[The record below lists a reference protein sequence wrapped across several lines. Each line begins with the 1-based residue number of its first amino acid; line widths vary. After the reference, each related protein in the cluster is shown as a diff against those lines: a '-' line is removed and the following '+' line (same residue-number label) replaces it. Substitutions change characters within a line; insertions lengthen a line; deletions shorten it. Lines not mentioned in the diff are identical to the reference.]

1 MSSTPLSLGPLRT
14 STMSDLWHH
23 VGGTPV
29 QVIIIVVAA
38 VAVRWL
44 AHRAISR
51 AVEAMIARPRSTRS
65 SQSDARAVTDEA
77 ATDQSEQRTGADT
90 APAQAPDGAGE
101 AAGDAEGAAGS
112 TAVSTGDLLAPT
124 RARLRA
130 AAGLDDERRRQRAAT
145 MGSLL
150 RSITTVAV
158 VVVATLT
165 IAAQCGIQL
174 GPIMASAG
182 VAGVALGFGAQSLV
196 KDYLSGIFMIF
207 EDQYGVGDVI
217 DTGEAIGTVEEVTL
231 RITRLRDANG
241 VVWYVRNGEIVRVA
255 NRSQGWSTSL
265 VDIPVA
271 YDSDIHTVTH
281 VLEGVVDA
289 LEADPEWSDKLIERP
304 NVAGVES
311 VAGGTMTFRII
322 AKTAPNENFGVSR
335 ELRRRS
341 VIALEDAGVK
351 GPPAQPFAA
360 VNTALPK

>member
-29 QVIIIVVAA
+29 QVVIIVVAA

-65 SQSDARAVTDEA
+65 GQDETRVATDEA
-77 ATDQSEQRTGADT
+77 GQPTGAAT
-90 APAQAPDGAGE
+90 PPAQAPEGAGD
-101 AAGDAEGAAGS
+101 AAGEAEGAAES
-112 TAVSTGDLLAPT
+112 TAVSAGDLLAPT

-150 RSITTVAV
+150 RSITTVAIV
-158 VVVATLT
+158 IVATLT

-281 VLEGVVDA
+281 VLEDVVDA
-289 LEADPEWSDKLIERP
+289 LEADPEWSEKLIERP

-341 VIALEDAGVK
+341 VMALEDAGVK

-360 VNTALPK
+360 VNTALPR

>member
-1 MSSTPLSLGPLRT
+1 MSSTPLSLGLLRT

-29 QVIIIVVAA
+29 QVVIIVVAA

-65 SQSDARAVTDEA
+65 GQDETRVATDEA
-77 ATDQSEQRTGADT
+77 GQPTGAAT
-90 APAQAPDGAGE
+90 PPAQAPEGAGD
-101 AAGDAEGAAGS
+101 AAGEAEGAAES
-112 TAVSTGDLLAPT
+112 TAVSAGDLLAPT

-150 RSITTVAV
+150 RSITTVAIV
-158 VVVATLT
+158 IVATLT

-281 VLEGVVDA
+281 VLEDVVDA
-289 LEADPEWSDKLIERP
+289 LEADPEWSEKLIERP

-341 VIALEDAGVK
+341 VMALEDAGVK

-360 VNTALPK
+360 VNTALPR

>member
-1 MSSTPLSLGPLRT
+1 MSSIPLSLGPLRT

-29 QVIIIVVAA
+29 QVVIIVVAA

-65 SQSDARAVTDEA
+65 GQDETRVATDEA
-77 ATDQSEQRTGADT
+77 GQQTGT
-90 APAQAPDGAGE
+90 VTPPAQAPDGAGD
-101 AAGDAEGAAGS
+101 AAGEAERAAGS
-112 TAVSTGDLLAPT
+112 TAVSAGDLLAPT

-281 VLEGVVDA
+281 VLDGVVDA
-289 LEADPEWSDKLIERP
+289 LEADPEWSEKLIERP

-341 VIALEDAGVK
+341 VIAREDAGVK

>member
-1 MSSTPLSLGPLRT
+1 MSSIPLSLGPLRT

-29 QVIIIVVAA
+29 QVVIIVVAA

-65 SQSDARAVTDEA
+65 GQDETRVATDEA
-77 ATDQSEQRTGADT
+77 GQQTGAAT
-90 APAQAPDGAGE
+90 PPAQAPEGAGD
-101 AAGDAEGAAGS
+101 AAGEAEGAAGS
-112 TAVSTGDLLAPT
+112 TAVSAGDLLAPT

-289 LEADPEWSDKLIERP
+289 LEADPEWSEKLIERP
-304 NVAGVES
+304 NVA
-311 VAGGTMTFRII
+311 
-322 AKTAPNENFGVSR
+322 VSNR
-335 ELRRRS
+335 WR
-341 VIALEDAGVK
+341 
-351 GPPAQPFAA
+351 AA
-360 VNTALPK
+360 R

>member
-1 MSSTPLSLGPLRT
+1 MR
-14 STMSDLWHH
+14 DLWHH

-29 QVIIIVVAA
+29 QVLIIAVAA
-38 VAVRWL
+38 IAVRWL

-65 SQSDARAVTDEA
+65 GQGA
-77 ATDQSEQRTGADT
+77 TGADDIADEAGEQT
-90 APAQAPDGAGE
+90 GGDTTRAQPADGSAGAG
-101 AAGDAEGAAGS
+101 GS
-112 TAVSTGDLLAPT
+112 DDLLAPA

-150 RSITTVAV
+150 RSITTVAI

-217 DTGEAIGTVEEVTL
+217 DTGEAVGTVEEVTL

-271 YDSDIHTVTH
+271 YDSDIHTVTR
-281 VLEGVVDA
+281 VLDGVVDA

-304 NVAGVES
+304 DVAGVES

-351 GPPAQPFAA
+351 GPPAQPFAT
-360 VNTALPK
+360 VNTSLPK

>member
-29 QVIIIVVAA
+29 QVVIIAVAA

-65 SQSDARAVTDEA
+65 GQDETRVATDEA
-77 ATDQSEQRTGADT
+77 GQPTGAAT
-90 APAQAPDGAGE
+90 PPAQAPEGAGD
-101 AAGDAEGAAGS
+101 AAGEAEGAAGS
-112 TAVSTGDLLAPT
+112 TAVSAGDLLAPT

-150 RSITTVAV
+150 RSITTVAIV
-158 VVVATLT
+158 IVATLT

-281 VLEGVVDA
+281 VLEDVVDA
-289 LEADPEWSDKLIERP
+289 LEADPEWSEKLIERP

-341 VIALEDAGVK
+341 VMALEDAGVK

-360 VNTALPK
+360 VNTALPR

>member
-1 MSSTPLSLGPLRT
+1 MSSIPLSLAPLRT

-29 QVIIIVVAA
+29 QVVIIVVAA

-65 SQSDARAVTDEA
+65 GQDETRGAIDEA
-77 ATDQSEQRTGADT
+77 GQQTGAAT
-90 APAQAPDGAGE
+90 PSAQAPEGAGD
-101 AAGDAEGAAGS
+101 AAGEAEGAAGS
-112 TAVSTGDLLAPT
+112 TAVSAGDLLAPT

-174 GPIMASAG
+174 GPIMASSG

-281 VLEGVVDA
+281 VLDGVVDA
-289 LEADPEWSDKLIERP
+289 LEADPEWSEKLIERP

-360 VNTALPK
+360 VNTALPR

>member
-1 MSSTPLSLGPLRT
+1 MTTPVSLAPHTISTDGAR
-14 STMSDLWHH
+14 DLWHH

-29 QVIIIVVAA
+29 QVAIIVIAA
-38 VAVRWL
+38 IAVRWV

-51 AVEAMIARPRSTRS
+51 TVSAMES
-65 SQSDARAVTDEA
+65 
-77 ATDQSEQRTGADT
+77 RTPPGADDD
-90 APAQAPDGAGE
+90 AALGPA
-101 AAGDAEGAAGS
+101 
-112 TAVSTGDLLAPT
+112 

-145 MGSLL
+145 VGSLL
-150 RSITTVAV
+150 KSVTTVAV
-158 VVVATLT
+158 VVVAGLT

-217 DTGEAIGTVEEVTL
+217 DTGEAVGTVEEVSL

-265 VDIPVA
+265 VDVPVA
-271 YDSDIHTVTH
+271 YDSDIHTVTE
-281 VLEGVVDA
+281 VLDRVVTAMSD
-289 LEADPEWSDKLIERP
+289 DPEWQDKLIERP
-304 NVAGVES
+304 DVAGVES
-311 VAGGTMTFRII
+311 VAGGVMTFRII
-322 AKTAPNENFGVSR
+322 AKTAPNENFGVTR
-335 ELRRRS
+335 ELRRRA

-351 GPPAQPFAA
+351 GPPITPFAG
-360 VNTALPK
+360 VNSALPK

>member
-29 QVIIIVVAA
+29 QVVIIVVAA

-65 SQSDARAVTDEA
+65 GQDETRVATDEA
-77 ATDQSEQRTGADT
+77 GQPTGAAT
-90 APAQAPDGAGE
+90 PPAQAPEGAGD
-101 AAGDAEGAAGS
+101 AAGEAEGAAGS
-112 TAVSTGDLLAPT
+112 TAVSAGDLLAPT

-150 RSITTVAV
+150 RSITTVAIV
-158 VVVATLT
+158 IVATLT

-281 VLEGVVDA
+281 VLEDVVDA
-289 LEADPEWSDKLIERP
+289 LEADPEWSEKLIERP

-341 VIALEDAGVK
+341 VMALEDAGVK

-360 VNTALPK
+360 VNTALPR

>member
-29 QVIIIVVAA
+29 QVVIIA

-65 SQSDARAVTDEA
+65 GQDETRVATDEA
-77 ATDQSEQRTGADT
+77 GQPTGAAT
-90 APAQAPDGAGE
+90 PPAQAPEGAGD
-101 AAGDAEGAAGS
+101 AAGEAEGAAGS
-112 TAVSTGDLLAPT
+112 TAVSAGDLLAPT

-281 VLEGVVDA
+281 VLEDVVDA
-289 LEADPEWSDKLIERP
+289 LEADPEWSEKLIERP

-360 VNTALPK
+360 VNTALPR

>member
-1 MSSTPLSLGPLRT
+1 MG
-14 STMSDLWHH
+14 DLWHH

-29 QVIIIVVAA
+29 QVVIIVVAA

-65 SQSDARAVTDEA
+65 GQDETRGATDEA
-77 ATDQSEQRTGADT
+77 GQQTGAAT
-90 APAQAPDGAGE
+90 PSAQAPEGAGD
-101 AAGDAEGAAGS
+101 AAGEAEGAAGS
-112 TAVSTGDLLAPT
+112 TAVSAGDLLAPT

-241 VVWYVRNGEIVRVA
+241 VVSVSY
-255 NRSQGWSTSL
+255 
-265 VDIPVA
+265 
-271 YDSDIHTVTH
+271 TH
-281 VLEGVVDA
+281 LT
-289 LEADPEWSDKLIERP
+289 LPTIY
-304 NVAGVES
+304 S
-311 VAGGTMTFRII
+311 V
-322 AKTAPNENFGVSR
+322 
-335 ELRRRS
+335 
-341 VIALEDAGVK
+341 
-351 GPPAQPFAA
+351 
-360 VNTALPK
+360 